1 MAANAR
7 KPAFLI
13 TVVKTIINNPFGN
26 SLQNLFTVKLGM
38 VYYCFTNII
47 YIYVCVF
54 LGCPSSVAVKLGP
67 KGARLFHGMIA
78 TVTWGPG
85 GH

>member
-13 TVVKTIINNPFGN
+13 NVVKTIINNPFGN
-26 SLQNLFTVKLGM
+26 SLHNLFTVKLGM

-47 YIYVCVF
+47 YIYMF